1 MDELAVNVY
10 RREENAASLAVKFLK
25 AGCRNIHLDILN
37 ADLVKRNKWLLSER
51 AFEISIA

>member
-25 AGCRNIHLDILN
+25 AGCRNIHLDILK
-37 ADLVKRNKWLLSER
+37 ADFVKRNKR
-51 AFEISIA
+51 ATLRTRF